1 MRTLYF
7 PLILTATF
15 LASGC
20 SIKQAVTPVELS
32 SEMTPEICLIP
43 AEGLREGFN
52 TTYENL
58 LKNKGFLTRH
68 IPPGSS
74 PSSCPLSTTYI
85 GTWSWDMAIY
95 MSYADIRVYQ
105 YGKQVGHAEYD
116 SRSGSGRVIDKFIIA
131 EKKIT
136 ELTNQLFPNGAVG
149 LKGVKEP
156 NSGTG
161 TVLLTKDAYQQQ
173 QLKQLEQQGLPYEEY
188 QKRYKRIMAD

>member
-1 MRTLYF
+1 MRSLYIPF
-7 PLILTATF
+7 ILAATF

-20 SIKQAVTPVELS
+20 SIKQTVTPAELS
-32 SEMTPEICLIP
+32 SEIAPEICLIP
-43 AEGLREGFN
+43 VEGLREGFN

-58 LKNKGFLTRH
+58 LKSKGFHTRQ
-68 IPPGSS
+68 IPSGSA

-85 GTWSWDMAIY
+85 GTWSWDLAIY

-105 YGKQVGHAEYD
+105 YGQQVGQAEYD
-116 SRSGSGRVIDKFIIA
+116 SRWGGGRVIDKFINA

-136 ELTNQLFPNGAVG
+136 ELTDQLFPKGAAG

-161 TVLLTKDAYQQQ
+161 AGLMTKEAYRQQQ
-173 QLKQLEQQGLPYEEY
+173 IEQLEHQGLSYDEY

>member
-1 MRTLYF
+1 MRTLYIPVF
-7 PLILTATF
+7 LMATF

-20 SIKQAVTPVELS
+20 SIKQTVTPVQLS

-58 LKNKGFLTRH
+58 LKSKGFHTRQ

-105 YGKQVGHAEYD
+105 YGQQVGHAEYD

-131 EKKIT
+131 ENKIA
-136 ELTNQLFPNGAVG
+136 ELTNQLFPNGIEG
-149 LKGVKEP
+149 LKGIKAS

-161 TVLLTKDAYQQQ
+161 AELMTKDAYRQH
-173 QLKQLEQQGLPYEEY
+173 QLNQLEQQGLPYKEY
-188 QKRYKRIMAD
+188 QKRYERIMAD

>member
-1 MRTLYF
+1 MRTLYI
-7 PLILTATF
+7 PIILAATF

-20 SIKQAVTPVELS
+20 SIKQTVTPAELS

-52 TTYENL
+52 TAYENL
-58 LKNKGFLTRH
+58 LKNKGFQTRQL
-68 IPPGSS
+68 PPGSS

-85 GTWSWDMAIY
+85 GTWSWDLAIY

-105 YGKQVGHAEYD
+105 YGQQVGQAEYD
-116 SRSGSGRVIDKFIIA
+116 SRWGGGRVIDKFIIA

-136 ELTNQLFPNGAVG
+136 ELTNQLFPNGAAG
-149 LKGVKEP
+149 LKGVQES

-161 TVLLTKDAYQQQ
+161 AALLTKDAYQQR

-188 QKRYKRIMAD
+188 QKRYKLIMAD